1 MSGDIAAIIVATIG
15 TGVALGLLIV
25 PGLRAMRRDIAGL
38 REGMARVEGAV
49 EALRDTIAG
58 RREGAARRPS

>member
-38 REGMARVEGAV
+38 GEGMARVEGAV

>member
-1 MSGDIAAIIVATIG
+1 MSGDTVAIIVAIIG

-58 RREGAARRPS
+58 RRKEAARRPS